1 MVSQVG
7 RCLHQEVVSAVVAPR
22 AGEAVG
28 KDAAPEVFGKRLAHV
43 GLGAV
48 VVGPSRAHAGQFKPG
63 LVTLVQQRAFA
74 VAWIEEF
81 GFG

>member
-43 GLGAV
+43 RLGAV
-48 VVGPSRAHAGQFKPG
+48 VVALAVKRAHAGQFKPG
-63 LVTLVQQRAFA
+63 LVTPGHRLVQQRAFA
-74 VAWIEEF
+74 VA
-81 GFG
+81 